1 MINSRDI
8 KDLHPTLQRGLN
20 ELIRRCKELNL
31 PILITQTY
39 RDNEYQDLLF
49 NKKPKVTNARG
60 GQSMH
65 NFRCAFDFC
74 KNVKGKEYND
84 PIFFNQVGKIWTE
97 MGGEWGGNW
106 TGFVDKPHCQ
116 FTNGRKDSDIFNKRY
131 VMPNDTKMKWELIS
145 QNPQEVYMIRDL
157 KVLLNGKEETVSAI
171 LEKDVNYIK
180 LRDLE
185 KLGLKVSYDE
195 VKKMPIIEK

>member
-1 MINSRDI
+1 
-8 KDLHPTLQRGLN
+8 
-20 ELIRRCKELNL
+20 
-31 PILITQTY
+31 
-39 RDNEYQDLLF
+39 
-49 NKKPKVTNARG
+49 
-60 GQSMH
+60 MH